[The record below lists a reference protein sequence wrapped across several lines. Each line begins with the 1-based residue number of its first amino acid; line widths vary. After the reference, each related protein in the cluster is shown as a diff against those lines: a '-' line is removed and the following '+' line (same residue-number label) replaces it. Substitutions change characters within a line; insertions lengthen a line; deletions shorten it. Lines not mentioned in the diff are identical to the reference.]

1 MQLTGL
7 EFTSSVRL
15 TQANNALDI
24 DVDLLT
30 TSSKI
35 DPNFYSMLFFD
46 MLNGDVTGAD
56 GGGVTTGFLCK
67 VYDTAGNLYTTTT
80 VQKLDWYQVEK
91 GYISEAISSITRTST
106 DVRLRKM
113 DLFYIAN
120 NGGTAKEVMIG
131 TSNLIATS
139 SFASND
145 VNSIPGVLVTSTNG
159 DTTLKVT
166 FRFTI
171 NN

>member
-24 DVDLLT
+24 DVDLLS

-56 GGGVTTGFLCK
+56 GGSVTTGFLCK
-67 VYDTAGNLYTTTT
+67 VYDTAGNLYATTT

-91 GYISEAISSITRTST
+91 GYISEAPVCFP
-106 DVRLRKM
+106 D
-113 DLFYIAN
+113 N
-120 NGGTAKEVMIG
+120 
-131 TSNLIATS
+131 TS
-139 SFASND
+139 SRMLFWLSG
-145 VNSIPGVLVTSTNG
+145 SCFCRL
-159 DTTLKVT
+159 
-166 FRFTI
+166 FFC
-171 NN
+171 